1 MIFHPKHVLSS
12 LKNEVKRIVSFIKV
26 VSYFML
32 LRSLIII
39 ITIMADSILAIKSM
53 LAMLYI
59 NLHPFFCLNKFA
71 ELLYN
76 IYILAQNPFLAAFNE
91 VR

>member
-53 LAMLYI
+53 LANYI

-76 IYILAQNPFLAAFNE
+76 IYILAQNPFLAVFNE